1 MVKVGETF
9 NHRDQSKKLNV
20 DEVTNQNNDA
30 PTGARVSEI
39 HIVLIGRL
47 VLPAVDQKP
56 VGKQNEIP
64 VLVGLLGP

>member
-1 MVKVGETF
+1 M
-9 NHRDQSKKLNV
+9 
-20 DEVTNQNNDA
+20 TNQNNDA